1 MLCHLELGLGLMF
14 VRSELRERLLQRPGL
29 RRVVLPLLLQD
40 CSPLLVLPEPGRQTH
55 GK

>member
-40 CSPLLVLPEPGRQTH
+40 CSPLLVLPEPGRQKH